1 MKKAAVNKRCAL
13 MVLATLAFM
22 GVLAGVGVG
31 SAARDVEVVAW
42 SLWFAMSLWTSIR
55 WSDVQVHKAATWH
68 IAAIASLGVGMSIL
82 INAQSSP
89 QWSQS
94 GAYMI
99 WTATPALLLT
109 LLQISL
115 LMRIL
120 IASPSPIWWRS
131 MAYSLAATAAL
142 LAVTFFW
149 AARGLVIPG
158 VSDFTD
164 LDGWLAGGHQPLVSR
179 DAAWRG
185 VIWTSIT
192 LALVGSLWRPR
203 KRAATPTS

>member
-1 MKKAAVNKRCAL
+1 M
-13 MVLATLAFM
+13 MVFALATVEIFQTGTAP
-22 GVLAGVGVG
+22 VG
-31 SAARDVEVVAW
+31 SGAGPIP
-42 SLWFAMSLWTSIR
+42 LW
-55 WSDVQVHKAATWH
+55 
-68 IAAIASLGVGMSIL
+68 
-82 INAQSSP
+82 P
-89 QWSQS
+89 
-94 GAYMI
+94 Y
-99 WTATPALLLT
+99 TPVLPMV
-109 LLQISL
+109 LLQIGL
-115 LMRIL
+115 LARFL
-120 IASPSPIWWRS
+120 IASPSSNWWRTVVR
-131 MAYSLAATAAL
+131 SLAITTAI
-142 LAVTFFW
+142 LAILFFW